1 MKHHPAPNA
10 RTARLQKST
19 GVAAFALVVLFA
31 SLPTPVRADLDA
43 VLDHMHA
50 TYGGGETPPAL
61 VERGR
66 TASLRRGVGALER
79 IWSGDN
85 FRIAID
91 YAGGAEIRLLQGE
104 SAWQQGRPANPAQRG
119 AMLLQARRIGLPWQL
134 RAHRAALVD
143 QGESTDADGRRR
155 HRVLWPLGPGL
166 SLTVEIDP
174 ASGQLLRSEGAVD
187 SGGARMVFATEYSA
201 FKADAKPPFA
211 ARERHFAL
219 GEFIGETR
227 LTEVTIAPPP
237 PASLFAPGE

>member
-1 MKHHPAPNA
+1 MACLKILN
-10 RTARLQKST
+10 K
-19 GVAAFALVVLFA
+19 VAAFPLVILLV
-31 SLPTPVRADLDA
+31 SLPAPVRADLDA
-43 VLDHMHA
+43 LLARMHA

-79 IWSGDN
+79 VWSGDN

-91 YAGGAEIRLLQGE
+91 YAGGAEIRLLRGE
-104 SAWQQGRPANPAQRG
+104 RAWQQGRPANPTQRG

-134 RAHRAALVD
+134 RVHRSSLVD
-143 QGESTDADGRRR
+143 QGESTDADGQRR
-155 HRVLWPLGPGL
+155 HRVWWPLGPGL
-166 SLTVEIDP
+166 GLTVDIDP
-174 ASGQLLRSEGAVD
+174 ENGQLLRSEGTVD

-201 FKADAKPPFA
+201 FRADAKPPFA

-227 LTEVTIAPPP
+227 LTEVVIAPPP
-237 PASLFAPGE
+237 PASMFEPPSE